1 VASAALGKAPVQE
14 WRHVVARKRPKGVL
28 GLGWACL
35 ESAASGRTEHVPTSA
50 DYPETVMRRFT
61 FEAGGG
67 LGWKISA
74 LASVRETPA
83 PLKIVVVP
91 GAPCWAEYWAP
102 VLASL
107 PADRE
112 MVVVDRPGFA
122 ASEPSTCVPD
132 IRLQALALSP
142 LLEAAPGQKILL
154 VGQSYGAAIATMMAA
169 RKPRGLM
176 GLVLLSSFLGE
187 TGPTARWLV
196 DLGMRVLTV
205 IPRDLRHAVLEV
217 SGQSPQL
224 VHMHQALRRLSVP
237 VHVIHGD
244 ADDFAP
250 IEMAERLVKETRSKA
265 PMRFVCVPGANHFLN
280 DGPVEVLMGALEC
293 CIPVPPP
300 RRPAFRLPAL
310 PALPTLPNLAW
321 LGRKEPAQ
329 ATGA

>member
-1 VASAALGKAPVQE
+1 
-14 WRHVVARKRPKGVL
+14 VARRRPKGVL

-35 ESAASGRTEHVPTSA
+35 ESAASGRTEHMPTSK
-50 DYPETVMRRFT
+50 DYPDTVMRRFT
-61 FEAGGG
+61 FEAGGE

-74 LASVRETPA
+74 LTTVRAKPA
-83 PLKIVVVP
+83 PLKIVVIP

-102 VLASL
+102 VLAAL
-107 PADRE
+107 PQDRE

-122 ASEPSTCVPD
+122 ASEPANCVPD

-142 LLEAAPGQKILL
+142 LLDAAPGQKILL

-169 RKPRGLM
+169 RKPKALM

-196 DLGMRVLTV
+196 DMGMRVLTV

-217 SGQSPQL
+217 SGQSAQL
-224 VHMHQALRRLSVP
+224 MHMHQALQRLTVP

-250 IEMAERLVKETRSKA
+250 IEMAERLVNETRSKA
-265 PMRFVCVPGANHFLN
+265 PMRFVRVPGANHFLN
-280 DGPVEVLMGALEC
+280 DGPVEVLMEVLDR
-293 CIPVPPP
+293 CIPAPAPPK
-300 RRPAFRLPAL
+300 PAFQW
-310 PALPTLPNLAW
+310 PALPTLPALPSFAW
-321 LGRKEPAQ
+321 LGRKAQ
-329 ATGA
+329 MPTAGA